1 VSGVGVFEPLFFSEL
16 IIVLRRGGWI
26 CRGVTGVHLTVGYR
40 NLEVVSTKKKILDP
54 KVSRVMVYS
63 GGWVMS

>member
-1 VSGVGVFEPLFFSEL
+1 
-16 IIVLRRGGWI
+16 
-26 CRGVTGVHLTVGYR
+26 VTGVHLTVGYR
-40 NLEVVSTKKKILDP
+40 NLEVVSTKKWILDP